1 MAASSSVYLR
11 LSSHSVCASSFGDH
25 AVLQQAPAQAVVW
38 GFAPA
43 ALGVTL
49 TLAGGGLSSKL
60 YGRLQPFNATAYT
73 WRVSLPPMPH
83 PLRFLLLRRRARTL
97 AGGANTRVAFRP
109 PPLLRASRHA

>member
-1 MAASSSVYLR
+1 MTA
-11 LSSHSVCASSFGDH
+11 LSFASSFGDH

-60 YGRLQPFNATAYT
+60 WGTA
-73 WRVSLPPMPH
+73 RRKPSL
-83 PLRFLLLRRRARTL
+83 LRFSQSC
-97 AGGANTRVAFRP
+97 P
-109 PPLLRASRHA
+109 